1 MPALKEKVN
10 LMFNHVYEKLYQE
23 VTKLPKEK
31 KSSKHSFDSFFSKFM
46 AHFSK
51 NYNDHNTFSKFL
63 LVSDGICFENSE
75 SIFRALQM
83 NKLHMSCDIII
94 VGHPNDNFSND
105 LGFIASQSPL
115 NALAKLLNGRMYSYN
130 EFKKAALGN
139 KSNDQSPDKQHST
152 SDFLK
157 ICLGITQVIKFVQ
170 PGEQGEGKYVEK
182 PNSIKPFEK
191 IRKQVSDN
199 IQII

>member
-1 MPALKEKVN
+1 MPALKGKID

-23 VTKLPKEK
+23 VTKSKETW
-31 KSSKHSFDSFFSKFM
+31 KSSKHSFDAFFSKFM

-75 SIFRALQM
+75 TIFRALQM
-83 NKLHMSCDIII
+83 NKLHMACDIIM
-94 VGHPNDNFSND
+94 VGHPNDNNFSND
-105 LGFIASQSPL
+105 LGFIAAESPL

-130 EFKKAALGN
+130 EFKQASLGN
-139 KSNDQSPDKQHST
+139 KSSKEKSQASG
-152 SDFLK
+152 FLK
-157 ICLGITQVIKFVQ
+157 ICLGITQVIKFVE

-182 PNSIKPFEK
+182 PNTIKPFE
-191 IRKQVSDN
+191 
-199 IQII
+199 